1 MVLQEVL
8 YLHFFSTCLWEKFSL
23 ADLPTLPMCVCVKE
37 GENAAEIHHF
47 WWEEE
52 GPFPKGLVCVCV
64 VRESE
69 LCVEK
74 VDLGRGHSDRNSTLK

>member
-1 MVLQEVL
+1 MVLREVL
-8 YLHFFSTCLWEKFSL
+8 YLHFF
-23 ADLPTLPMCVCVKE
+23 LPASVKNSPLQICQPCPCVCVKE
-37 GENAAEIHHF
+37 GGNAAEIHHF

-52 GPFPKGLVCVCV
+52 GPFPKGLVCACV

-74 VDLGRGHSDRNSTLK
+74 VDLGRGHSDHNGTLK